1 MVMIRCGL
9 MIIYD
14 DGDDDQIWSDDDQYH
29 GDDNHDDAILYDFA
43 SKGSVERQLHGKGEA
58 LLAKV
63 D

>member
-1 MVMIRCGL
+1 MPQSWLIR
-9 MIIYD
+9 Y
-14 DGDDDQIWSDDDQYH
+14 GDDNDQMWSDDDQYH

-63 D
+63 G